1 MIPFG
6 SGLRTDS
13 TMIRSVRPWGRLKR
27 ALLARFGRRP
37 RPVGATPMAP
47 LLIKCCYR
55 CFDKSPAGDHNT
67 TSLCFTTFV
76 NTLSCTKSA
85 AFLLAIP

>member
-13 TMIRSVRPWGRLKR
+13 TMIRYGGPWGRLKR
-27 ALLARFGRRP
+27 ALLARFAWAPTSCGRP
-37 RPVGATPMAP
+37 QW
-47 LLIKCCYR
+47 LLSLIRCCDR
-55 CFDKSPAGDHNT
+55 CFDRSPTGDHKT

-76 NTLSCTKSA
+76 
-85 AFLLAIP
+85 FV

>member
-13 TMIRSVRPWGRLKR
+13 TMIRYGRHWGRLKR
-27 ALLARFGRRP
+27 AILARFGWRP

-47 LLIKCCYR
+47 SLIKCCYR
-55 CFDKSPAGDHNT
+55 CFDKSPTGDHKT
-67 TSLCFTTFV
+67 TSLCFTAFV
-76 NTLSCTKSA
+76 YSPKRA
-85 AFLLAIP
+85 A